1 MRTTNNVIHKKE
13 QKSGKI
19 SKTKIKEVRLVYSSQ
34 EKTLTPS
41 KKKPNDI
48 YPILLTM
55 AAHFSDLRDAKGQRE
70 QGEGMISD

>member
-1 MRTTNNVIHKKE
+1 MRTTNIVIHKKE

-55 AAHFSDLRDAKGQRE
+55 TAHFSDLRDAKGQRE

>member
-1 MRTTNNVIHKKE
+1 MLTTNIVIHKKE

-41 KKKPNDI
+41 KKKLKNTKRYIPNTID
-48 YPILLTM
+48 YGST
-55 AAHFSDLRDAKGQRE
+55 FF
-70 QGEGMISD
+70 